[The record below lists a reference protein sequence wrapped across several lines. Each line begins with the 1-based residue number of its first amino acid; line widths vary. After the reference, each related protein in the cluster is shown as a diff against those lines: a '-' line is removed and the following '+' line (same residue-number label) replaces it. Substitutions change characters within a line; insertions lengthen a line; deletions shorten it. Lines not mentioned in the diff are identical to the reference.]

1 MDSSQSRDA
10 AGKFKGAQYMHF
22 NSLSPPNGLTFMPG
36 GLGFGNFTGAIF
48 DQAAKGVT

>member
-10 AGKFKGAQYMHF
+10 TGNFKEAQYMHF
-22 NSLSPPNGLTFMPG
+22 DSLSPPNGPTFMPG
-36 GLGFGNFTGAIF
+36 GLGFGNVTGAIF